1 LNVEAQLARRDAM
14 QAKILVL
21 SDSTAAGHRQDA
33 AGAAVKSLLEL
44 RGWKV
49 AVLEVLADDADRI
62 SERLRE
68 WTYSPECDVVFTVGG
83 TGLSP
88 RDVTPEATRAIIEK
102 EVPGLTELMRA
113 EGLKKNRRA
122 ALSRALC
129 GLRNGRLIVNLP
141 GSTRGASESLEAIV
155 DLLPHAVDIA
165 QGRTGHDGGL

>member
-1 LNVEAQLARRDAM
+1 M

-21 SDSTAAGHRQDA
+21 SDSTAAGRRQDE
-33 AGAAVKSLLEL
+33 AGAAVKRLLEL

-49 AVLEVLADDADRI
+49 AAPELLPDDVDRI

-68 WTYSPECDVVFTVGG
+68 WTYGPECDIVFTVGG

-88 RDVTPEATRAIIEK
+88 RDVTPEATRTIIEK
-102 EVPGLTELMRA
+102 EIPGLAELMRA
-113 EGLKKNRRA
+113 DGVKKNRRA
-122 ALSRALC
+122 ALSRAIC

-141 GSTRGASESLEAIV
+141 SSTRGASESLEAIV
-155 DLLPHAVDIA
+155 DLLPHAIDIA

>member
-1 LNVEAQLARRDAM
+1 M

-21 SDSTAAGHRQDA
+21 SDSTASGLRQDE
-33 AGAAVKSLLEL
+33 AGAAVKGLLEL

-49 AVLEVLADDADRI
+49 AALDVLPDDADRI

-83 TGLSP
+83 TGLGP

-102 EVPGLTELMRA
+102 EIPGLAEIIRA
-113 EGLKKNRRA
+113 DGLKKNRRA
-122 ALSRALC
+122 ALSRAVC
-129 GLRNGRLIVNLP
+129 GLRNGRLIINLP

-155 DLLPHAVDIA
+155 DLLPHAADIA
-165 QGRTGHDGGL
+165 QGRTGHSAA